1 MKFKAFGAEIRVSF
15 LFTATLTLL
24 TVTSIKQAVFIS
36 FFSALFH
43 ETGHISAVQK
53 FGGKIKS
60 VELGAFG
67 GRITLGEELSFSPA
81 EDALIAFSGPLVN
94 IILSLI
100 SALFYLTAKNDFFS
114 MAAGINFGM
123 AFFNL
128 LPVSS
133 LDGGRIFS
141 YFCGK
146 NLSDKSAGV
155 VTSAVSFAFLSLILF
170 LGFFLI
176 IREGGNFSLLITCSY
191 LLMLS
196 FIRALD

>member
-123 AFFNL
+123 AFLTCYPFL
-128 LPVSS
+128 L
-133 LDGGRIFS
+133 LT
-141 YFCGK
+141 
-146 NLSDKSAGV
+146 AEE
-155 VTSAVSFAFLSLILF
+155 
-170 LGFFLI
+170 FFLI
-176 IREGGNFSLLITCSY
+176 FAEKTYPINLL
-191 LLMLS
+191 
-196 FIRALD
+196 AL

>member
-1 MKFKAFGAEIRVSF
+1 MKFKICGSEVKISF

-24 TVTSIKQAVFIS
+24 TVTSVKSAVFIS
-36 FFSALFH
+36 LFSALFH
-43 ETGHISAVQK
+43 EAGHIFAVSK

-60 VELGAFG
+60 AELGAFG
-67 GRITLGEELSFSPA
+67 GRITLKEELCFSPFQ
-81 EDALIAFSGPLVN
+81 DAVIAFSGPLVN
-94 IILSLI
+94 IVLFSVLI
-100 SALFYLTAKNDFFS
+100 LFYLISETEFFLF
-114 MAAGINFGM
+114 AACINFGM

-141 YFCGK
+141 YFCEK
-146 NLSDKSAGV
+146 FLSDKASGIV
-155 VTSAVSFAFLSLILF
+155 ESAVSFFSLTLILF

-176 IREGGNFSLLITCSY
+176 IRKGGNFSLLVTCSY